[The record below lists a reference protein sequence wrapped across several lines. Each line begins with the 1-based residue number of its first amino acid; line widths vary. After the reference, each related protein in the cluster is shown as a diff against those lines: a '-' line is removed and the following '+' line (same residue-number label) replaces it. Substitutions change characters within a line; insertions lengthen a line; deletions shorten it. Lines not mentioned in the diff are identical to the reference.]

1 MNKIKSVLIAN
12 RGEIAVRID
21 KTLKKLGIK
30 SYGIYSHADRKSIH
44 TNIIGN
50 CYLIKSQKKYS
61 SPYLDIDQIISI
73 AKKNKITAIHPGYG
87 FLSENADFA
96 LRCENEK
103 IVFIGPEI
111 DASKR
116 IKWSPDTSILYIPLL
131 ELIYNSFS

>member
-30 SYGIYSHADRKSIH
+30 SYGIYSHADKNSVH
-44 TNIIGN
+44 KNVIGN
-50 CYLIKSQKKYS
+50 CYLIKSHKKSS

-103 IVFIGPEI
+103 IIFIGPS
-111 DASKR
+111 AS
-116 IKWSPDTSILYIPLL
+116 SIRF
-131 ELIYNSFS
+131 NT